1 MIWLLAALLPH
12 LIKASYLNSAAL
24 KFPSTPENC
33 EPFTTE
39 SFLIL
44 ICPSELTVFETGT
57 FLIKYQA
64 QMRALAV
71 RECERGLCITLDDQT
86 GVFINLETS
95 ATTKTKRYSNLVD
108 FYIGNDVQ
116 VYQDISS
123 KCVIN
128 NVSRECKHF
137 AVINHKTVLVV
148 TPGLLIS
155 FGDAVYDSLHPL
167 NCASKV

>member
-12 LIKASYLNSAAL
+12 LIKASYLNSVAL
-24 KFPSTPENC
+24 KFAETPENC

-71 RECERGLCITLDDQT
+71 RECELGLCITLDDKT
-86 GVFINLETS
+86 GIFINLLTS
-95 ATTKTKRYSNLVD
+95 TQTSTRIGYSNLVD
-108 FYIGNDVQ
+108 FYIGTEVQ
-116 VYQDISS
+116 VYQDTSS

-128 NVSRECKHF
+128 NVSRRDCKHF
-137 AVINHKTVLVV
+137 AVINNKTVLVV

-167 NCASKV
+167 NCAS